1 MGDVY
6 ALAAAWV
13 RDKVPM
19 DEMTEAHIAT
29 AKAYAAALA
38 ERLDVATEWART
50 RNTEYQDA
58 EGKRYQGDIDTAETR
73 RYRITLDLVIMPPEK
88 ESNRFFEQWTS
99 RSVTIH
105 ADGTLVVKENRAAAS
120 TKAML
125 SDPFLSGGL
134 SASAR
139 AALEECVELAET
151 YHANLPPN
159 LQVKLATYLQ

>member
-38 ERLDVATEWART
+38 ERLDVDTEWART

-58 EGKRYQGDIDTAETR
+58 EGERYQGDIGTAETR

-88 ESNRFFEQWTS
+88 EQNRSLEQWIS
-99 RSVTIH
+99 LSVTIH
-105 ADGTLVVKENRAAAS
+105 ADGTLVVTANRAA
-120 TKAML
+120 TKTKGAL
-125 SDPFLSGGL
+125 SDPFLSAGL

-139 AALEECVELAET
+139 KTLETCVNLAET
-151 YHANLPPN
+151 YHKRLPPN